1 MKEMFFVT
9 GANGHLGFNICQIL
23 RANKYHVRG
32 LIIDSD
38 SPRRLEELGVEV
50 FRGDVTKP
58 HTLSPFFANIE
69 PDTTSYLIHTAGIV
83 SITNKNLNVL
93 YRVNFEGTK
102 NVIKSA
108 KEARI
113 DRIVYVSSV
122 HAIPENKDN
131 DVIIEPTFFD
141 ENLVVGEYAKTKAIT
156 SKYVKNQAKK
166 GLDIVLVHPSGI
178 IGPGDQGH
186 GHLTMMVED
195 YLNGLLTSRV
205 KGAYDFVDVRDVAQ
219 GTIQAALKGKKGES
233 YILSGHLID
242 LSQFFEVLR
251 KLSGKN
257 TIINVLPTWFAR
269 ISAPLAELYYKLLRK
284 PPIYSKYSLYT
295 IQSNAQF
302 SYLKAQKVLDYSPR
316 PFEET
321 IKATMKWLLTEG
333 RIKKKKVANFVKK
346 Y

>member
-1 MKEMFFVT
+1 MKTMFLVT
-9 GANGHLGFNICQIL
+9 GANGHLGYNICQIL
-23 RANKYHVRG
+23 RANKYLVRG
-32 LIIDSD
+32 LIIESD
-38 SPRRLEELGVEV
+38 SSDRLEELGVSV

-58 HTLSPFFANIE
+58 HTLTSFLSDIE
-69 PDTTSYLIHTAGIV
+69 PETRAYLIHTAGIV

-102 NVIKSA
+102 NVIKAA
-108 KEARI
+108 KEALI

-131 DVIIEPTFFD
+131 DVIVEPTFFD

-156 SKYVKNQAKK
+156 SEYVKNQAKK

-195 YLNGLLTSRV
+195 YLNGQLTSRV
-205 KGAYDFVDVRDVAQ
+205 RGAYDFVDARDVAQ
-219 GTIQAALKGKKGES
+219 GTIQAALDGKKGES
-233 YILSGHLID
+233 YILSGHLVD
-242 LSQFFEVLR
+242 LSQFFDVLR
-251 KLSGKN
+251 RLSGKKS
-257 TIINVLPTWFAR
+257 IINVLPTWFAR
-269 ISAPLAELYYKLLRK
+269 LSAPIAELYYKLLRK

-295 IQSNAQF
+295 INSNAHF
-302 SYLKAQKVLDYSPR
+302 SYLKAQQALNYSPR

-321 IKATMKWLLTEG
+321 IKATMKWLYTEG
-333 RIKKKKVANFVKK
+333 RIKKKKVAEFVKN